1 MQVYLP
7 SLFRLYIIIYK
18 FGGVPMIQS
27 RSVCSRIRN
36 ARASL
41 DSAERNFRSNQEVR
55 GELDLML
62 AEAELDNL
70 RQKRPGFSWTRHVLA
85 ACVAVLLLAS
95 GCLGW
100 WWASAYGGNTTN
112 AAGLQGMSATG
123 EQKEAAT
130 VTDKPAAAPSQSRT
144 YAVSTAEEKPVKIDN
159 SAVEKPIEASGMRQI
174 ENKSGGVRLSTNE
187 MRRLIRSGKQELE
200 TVR

>member
-1 MQVYLP
+1 MT
-7 SLFRLYIIIYK
+7 
-18 FGGVPMIQS
+18 QS

-41 DSAERNFRSNQEVR
+41 DNAERSFRSNQEVR

-70 RQKRPGFSWTRHVLA
+70 RQKRRGISWTRHTLA
-85 ACVAVLLLAS
+85 ACFAVLVLAS

-112 AAGLQGMSATG
+112 AAGLQGAPTVADKHEPTAGANKEISVPRQNSTASDAVS
-123 EQKEAAT
+123 EQKT
-130 VTDKPAAAPSQSRT
+130 VTNEEPNVSVQPAVPTPPQAGNR
-144 YAVSTAEEKPVKIDN
+144 
-159 SAVEKPIEASGMRQI
+159 
-174 ENKSGGVRLSTNE
+174 GGSVRLSAGQ
-187 MRRLIRSGKQELE
+187 MRQLIRSGKLELE

>member
-1 MQVYLP
+1 MT
-7 SLFRLYIIIYK
+7 
-18 FGGVPMIQS
+18 QS

-70 RQKRPGFSWTRHVLA
+70 RQKRSRVSWTRHMLA
-85 ACVAVLLLAS
+85 VCVAVLLLAS

-100 WWASAYGGNTTN
+100 WWASAYGGNTIN
-112 AAGLQGMSATG
+112 AAGLQGMPAVAEPKEAVTVTEKPTAASRQTIQSVSAT
-123 EQKEAAT
+123 EK
-130 VTDKPAAAPSQSRT
+130 KPAETEKS
-144 YAVSTAEEKPVKIDN
+144 AVVKPV
-159 SAVEKPIEASGMRQI
+159 EASGTQQA
-174 ENKSGGVRLSTNE
+174 ENRSGGVRLSTVE

-200 TVR
+200 NMR

>member
-1 MQVYLP
+1 MT
-7 SLFRLYIIIYK
+7 
-18 FGGVPMIQS
+18 QS

-41 DSAERNFRSNQEVR
+41 DNAERSFRSNQEAR

-70 RQKRPGFSWTRHVLA
+70 RQKRPGISWTRHTLA
-85 ACVAVLLLAS
+85 ACFAVLVLAS

-112 AAGLQGMSATG
+112 AAGLQGSTIADKKGSTAG
-123 EQKEAAT
+123 AEKKQSVSQQNNASPAAVPERKPVIKE
-130 VTDKPAAAPSQSRT
+130 KPDVPVQAAAPTPPQAGSRD
-144 YAVSTAEEKPVKIDN
+144 A
-159 SAVEKPIEASGMRQI
+159 
-174 ENKSGGVRLSTNE
+174 GVRLSAGQ
-187 MRRLIRSGKQELE
+187 MRQLIRSGRQELGNI
-200 TVR
+200 R

>member
-1 MQVYLP
+1 MT
-7 SLFRLYIIIYK
+7 
-18 FGGVPMIQS
+18 QS

-41 DSAERNFRSNQEVR
+41 DNAERSFRSNQEVR

-70 RQKRPGFSWTRHVLA
+70 RQKRPGISWTRHTLA
-85 ACVAVLLLAS
+85 ACFAVLVLAS

-112 AAGLQGMSATG
+112 ASGLQGAPAISDKTELPAGPDREIPASRQNIAPSTVVSEKKAIIKAKPDASA
-123 EQKEAAT
+123 Q
-130 VTDKPAAAPSQSRT
+130 AAAPKLQQGGPR
-144 YAVSTAEEKPVKIDN
+144 
-159 SAVEKPIEASGMRQI
+159 G
-174 ENKSGGVRLSTNE
+174 GGVRLSATQ
-187 MRRLIRSGKQELE
+187 MRQLIRSGKQELE
-200 TVR
+200 NIR

>member
-1 MQVYLP
+1 MT
-7 SLFRLYIIIYK
+7 
-18 FGGVPMIQS
+18 QS

-41 DSAERNFRSNQEVR
+41 DNAERSFRTNQEVR

-70 RQKRPGFSWTRHVLA
+70 RQKRPGISWTRHTLA
-85 ACVAVLLLAS
+85 ACFAVLVLAS

-112 AAGLQGMSATG
+112 AAGLQGPTMADKKDSTTG
-123 EQKEAAT
+123 ADKKLSVSQQNK
-130 VTDKPAAAPSQSRT
+130 VTPAA
-144 YAVSTAEEKPVKIDN
+144 VSEPKPVIKEKPDVPVQ
-159 SAVEKPIEASGMRQI
+159 AAASTPPQAGSRD
-174 ENKSGGVRLSTNE
+174 SGVRLSAGQ
-187 MRRLIRSGKQELE
+187 MRQLIRSGRQELGNI
-200 TVR
+200 R

>member
-1 MQVYLP
+1 MT
-7 SLFRLYIIIYK
+7 
-18 FGGVPMIQS
+18 QS

-41 DSAERNFRSNQEVR
+41 DNAERSFRSNQEVR

-70 RQKRPGFSWTRHVLA
+70 RQKRHGVSWTRHMLA
-85 ACVAVLLLAS
+85 VCFAVLVLAS

-112 AAGLQGMSATG
+112 AAGLQGAPAIADNKEISAG
-123 EQKEAAT
+123 K
-130 VTDKPAAAPSQSRT
+130 DKDSSVSRQ
-144 YAVSTAEEKPVKIDN
+144 YSSFSAIVPEKKAVLKEKPDVAAK
-159 SAVEKPIEASGMRQI
+159 AVAPKLQPVG
-174 ENKSGGVRLSTNE
+174 NKDGGVRLSAGQ
-187 MRRLIRSGKQELE
+187 MRQLIRSGKQELE
-200 TVR
+200 NVR

>member
-1 MQVYLP
+1 MT
-7 SLFRLYIIIYK
+7 
-18 FGGVPMIQS
+18 QS

-41 DSAERNFRSNQEVR
+41 DNAERSFRSNQEVR

-70 RQKRPGFSWTRHVLA
+70 RQKRPGISWTRHTLA
-85 ACVAVLLLAS
+85 ACFAVLVLAS

-112 AAGLQGMSATG
+112 AAGLQGPTSADKKDSTTSADKKLSVSQQNNASSVVVP
-123 EQKEAAT
+123 EQKPVIKAKPDVSAQAAVPT
-130 VTDKPAAAPSQSRT
+130 LPHAGNRDV
-144 YAVSTAEEKPVKIDN
+144 
-159 SAVEKPIEASGMRQI
+159 
-174 ENKSGGVRLSTNE
+174 GVRLSAGQ
-187 MRRLIRSGKQELE
+187 MRQLIRSGRQELGNI
-200 TVR
+200 R

>member
-1 MQVYLP
+1 MT
-7 SLFRLYIIIYK
+7 
-18 FGGVPMIQS
+18 QS

-41 DSAERNFRSNQEVR
+41 DNAERSFRSNQEVR

-70 RQKRPGFSWTRHVLA
+70 RQKRPGVSWTRHMLA
-85 ACVAVLLLAS
+85 ACFAVLVLAS

-112 AAGLQGMSATG
+112 AAGLQGAPAIADNNEINADKHKDKSVSRQYSTPSAVVP
-123 EQKEAAT
+123 EKKAVLKEKPDVAAQ
-130 VTDKPAAAPSQSRT
+130 AAAPKLQPAGNR
-144 YAVSTAEEKPVKIDN
+144 D
-159 SAVEKPIEASGMRQI
+159 
-174 ENKSGGVRLSTNE
+174 GGVRLSAGQ
-187 MRRLIRSGKQELE
+187 MRQLIRSGKQELE
-200 TVR
+200 NVR

>member
-1 MQVYLP
+1 
-7 SLFRLYIIIYK
+7 
-18 FGGVPMIQS
+18 MIQS

-70 RQKRPGFSWTRHVLA
+70 RQKRPGFSWTRRMLA

-95 GCLGW
+95 GSLGW
-100 WWASAYGGNTTN
+100 WWASAYGGNTTS
-112 AAGLQGMSATG
+112 AAGLQGMPVAAA
-123 EQKEAAT
+123 QKEDIT
-130 VTDKPAAAPSQSRT
+130 VSEKPAAAPNQSST
-144 YAVSTAEEKPVKIDN
+144 YAVSAAEEKPVKKDN
-159 SAVEKPIEASGMRQI
+159 SAVVNPVEASGMRQI
-174 ENKSGGVRLSTNE
+174 ENKSGGVRLSANE
-187 MRRLIRSGKQELE
+187 MRRLIRSGKQELGNA
-200 TVR
+200 R

>member
-1 MQVYLP
+1 MT
-7 SLFRLYIIIYK
+7 
-18 FGGVPMIQS
+18 QS

-70 RQKRPGFSWTRHVLA
+70 RQKRSRVSWTRHMLA
-85 ACVAVLLLAS
+85 VCVAVLLLAS

-100 WWASAYGGNTTN
+100 WWASAYGGNTIN
-112 AAGLQGMSATG
+112 AAGLQGMPAVAEKREPATNTNKQVSAVKRNSMPSPAAP
-123 EQKEAAT
+123 EQK
-130 VTDKPAAAPSQSRT
+130 
-144 YAVSTAEEKPVKIDN
+144 AVIKEKPDI
-159 SAVEKPIEASGMRQI
+159 SAQAVIPPPQQAGSRD
-174 ENKSGGVRLSTNE
+174 GGVRLSANQ
-187 MRRLIRSGKQELE
+187 MRKLIRSGKQELE
-200 TVR
+200 NIR

>member
-1 MQVYLP
+1 
-7 SLFRLYIIIYK
+7 
-18 FGGVPMIQS
+18 MIQS

-70 RQKRPGFSWTRHVLA
+70 RQKCPGFSWTRHMLA

-100 WWASAYGGNTTN
+100 WWASAYGGNTTS
-112 AAGLQGMSATG
+112 AAGLQGMPVAAG
-123 EQKEAAT
+123 QKEDIT
-130 VTDKPAAAPSQSRT
+130 VTAKPAVAPSQSRT
-144 YAVSTAEEKPVKIDN
+144 NAVPAAEEKPVKKDN
-159 SAVEKPIEASGMRQI
+159 SAVVKPVEASGMRQI
-174 ENKSGGVRLSTNE
+174 ENRSEGVRLSAHE

-200 TVR
+200 NMR

>member
-1 MQVYLP
+1 MT
-7 SLFRLYIIIYK
+7 
-18 FGGVPMIQS
+18 QS

-41 DSAERNFRSNQEVR
+41 DNAERSFRSNQEVR

-70 RQKRPGFSWTRHVLA
+70 RQKRPGISWTRRTLA
-85 ACVAVLLLAS
+85 ACFAVLVLAS

-112 AAGLQGMSATG
+112 AAGLQGP
-123 EQKEAAT
+123 KI
-130 VTDKPAAAPSQSRT
+130 TDKKESAAGADKKLSVSQQNSVTPVAVPKQKPVIKEKPDVPAQAS
-144 YAVSTAEEKPVKIDN
+144 VSTPPQAGNRD
-159 SAVEKPIEASGMRQI
+159 A
-174 ENKSGGVRLSTNE
+174 GVRLSAGQ
-187 MRRLIRSGKQELE
+187 MRQLIRSGRQELGNI
-200 TVR
+200 R

>member
-1 MQVYLP
+1 MTQT
-7 SLFRLYIIIYK
+7 
-18 FGGVPMIQS
+18 

-41 DSAERNFRSNQEVR
+41 DNAERSFRSNQEVR

-70 RQKRPGFSWTRHVLA
+70 RQKRPGISWTRHTLA
-85 ACVAVLLLAS
+85 ACFAVLVLAS

-112 AAGLQGMSATG
+112 AAGLQGPTIADKKESAAGADKKLSVSQQNKVTSAAMP
-123 EQKEAAT
+123 EQKPAMKE
-130 VTDKPAAAPSQSRT
+130 KPVVPAQA
-144 YAVSTAEEKPVKIDN
+144 AVSTPPQA
-159 SAVEKPIEASGMRQI
+159 G
-174 ENKSGGVRLSTNE
+174 NKDAGVRLSAGQ
-187 MRRLIRSGKQELE
+187 MRQLIRSGRQELGNI
-200 TVR
+200 R